1 MSCLRSRQNTGID
14 FLSKKQLKERVSLYG
29 FVEIADVLRFID
41 FICSS
46 PPDRSDYVFIRSKID
61 LCLRRHDN
69 GSNYFIELREFA
81 SELDAMIS
89 M

>member
-1 MSCLRSRQNTGID
+1 MSKNQLR
-14 FLSKKQLKERVSLYG
+14 ERIGHYG
-29 FVEIADVLRFID
+29 FVEVADILRFID

-46 PPDRSDYVFIRSKID
+46 PPDRSDYAFIRSKLD
-61 LCLRRHDN
+61 LCLRHHDN